1 MEEEAGPHP
10 AYEQGMAGPR
20 LSKEQM
26 QTMQQEVV
34 ALRDISN
41 QTHLQVQQLQ
51 EANRCAND
59 QLQQW
64 ADHSRLQA
72 EQLAAFQNRE
82 VEPHSHGD
90 ANGPRNL
97 NKPGGRSIRF
107 ESCDGRNSETTKAW
121 FAMSRTRL
129 LATGIDPNTKDAVLH
144 LASFFTGPLGRWW
157 TTTIRNV
164 DDACGNFGSV
174 AELEAAAMSLHYVR
188 DPCRTAYNK
197 LAKLKQTR
205 SVHDFIQS
213 LEELHFHLP
222 ERSAKCRLNDFI
234 QGLKPFVR
242 TKIVVDYPSDLETA
256 VRRALEIDDNNR
268 EVQHSAEYDA
278 ESAVPLH
285 LTPSQRQELRA
296 SNACFSCH
304 RIGHTMKHCPE
315 LVDDTQEASS
325 DSDNSDGYDKKSRDD
340 YDSYAYV
347 SSQHDEAKQVA
358 GSLTSPSKTELR
370 KAHACFHCHRVGH
383 KVKQCPE
390 LSSAA
395 FDRHDSEQYD
405 DGDYMYEYSYD
416 RPEDNDHNSYK
427 YGHDYDYEND
437 HDNNNDEQYG
447 KNKSKY
453 GRDYYK

>member
-1 MEEEAGPHP
+1 MDEDAGPHP
-10 AYEQGMAGPR
+10 AYEQGMAGPP
-20 LSKEQM
+20 SNEM
-26 QTMQQEVV
+26 QTIRQEVV

-51 EANRCAND
+51 EANRCANA

-64 ADHSRLQA
+64 ADHSRFQA

-90 ANGPRNL
+90 ANEPRNL
-97 NKPGGRSIRF
+97 KKPGGRSIRF

-129 LATGIDPNTKDAVLH
+129 LATGIDPKDAVLH
-144 LASFFTGPLGRWW
+144 LASFFTGPLGQWW

-164 DDACGNFGSV
+164 DDSCGNFGSV

-234 QGLKPFVR
+234 QGLKPFIR
-242 TKIVVDYPSDLETA
+242 NKIVVDYPSDLETA
-256 VRRALEIDDNNR
+256 VRRALEIVDNIC

-278 ESAVPLH
+278 ESAVPLG
-285 LTPSQRQELRA
+285 LTPS
-296 SNACFSCH
+296 
-304 RIGHTMKHCPE
+304 
-315 LVDDTQEASS
+315 
-325 DSDNSDGYDKKSRDD
+325 
-340 YDSYAYV
+340 
-347 SSQHDEAKQVA
+347 
-358 GSLTSPSKTELR
+358 
-370 KAHACFHCHRVGH
+370 
-383 KVKQCPE
+383 
-390 LSSAA
+390 
-395 FDRHDSEQYD
+395 
-405 DGDYMYEYSYD
+405 
-416 RPEDNDHNSYK
+416 
-427 YGHDYDYEND
+427 
-437 HDNNNDEQYG
+437 
-447 KNKSKY
+447 
-453 GRDYYK
+453 